1 MTGQSDVLCKIT
13 TKVIV
18 LVGDPRH
25 CSGVCL
31 CKLYIYSEVIIMW
44 SFLCLVV
51 FVAGSLQLIKEY
63 RELNEF
69 KRDEQTF
76 NEYKD
81 KESDYLESKIEN
93 NDFDW

>member
-1 MTGQSDVLCKIT
+1 
-13 TKVIV
+13 
-18 LVGDPRH
+18 
-25 CSGVCL
+25 
-31 CKLYIYSEVIIMW
+31 MW
-44 SFLCLVV
+44 SFLCFVV

-81 KESDYLESKIEN
+81 KESDYLESKSLFSI
-93 NDFDW
+93 FDSR

>member
-1 MTGQSDVLCKIT
+1 
-13 TKVIV
+13 
-18 LVGDPRH
+18 
-25 CSGVCL
+25 
-31 CKLYIYSEVIIMW
+31 MW
-44 SFLCLVV
+44 SFLCLLV
-51 FVAGSLQLIKEY
+51 FVTGSLQLVKEY

-81 KESDYLESKIEN
+81 KESDYLENKIEN

>member
-1 MTGQSDVLCKIT
+1 
-13 TKVIV
+13 
-18 LVGDPRH
+18 
-25 CSGVCL
+25 
-31 CKLYIYSEVIIMW
+31 MW
-44 SFLCLVV
+44 SFLYFVV

-81 KESDYLESKIEN
+81 RESDYLENKIQSD
-93 NDFDW
+93 DFDW

>member
-1 MTGQSDVLCKIT
+1 
-13 TKVIV
+13 
-18 LVGDPRH
+18 
-25 CSGVCL
+25 
-31 CKLYIYSEVIIMW
+31 MW

-63 RELNEF
+63 GELNEF

-81 KESDYLESKIEN
+81 KESEYLESKIEN